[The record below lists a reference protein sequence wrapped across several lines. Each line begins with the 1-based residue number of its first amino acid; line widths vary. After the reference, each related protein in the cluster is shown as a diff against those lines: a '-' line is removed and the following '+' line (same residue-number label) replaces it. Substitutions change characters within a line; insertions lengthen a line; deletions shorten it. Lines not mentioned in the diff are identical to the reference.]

1 MITVTA
7 PEGEFI
13 VRKIA
18 HLTGVLQHALVRDGK
33 ILIWETPWGG
43 QSLSSHP
50 PFISIEVGGE
60 GFENQDMTL
69 VGKVF
74 VRGCQTH
81 TSYRFENQ
89 DMTLVGKG
97 FSLVIH
103 ERGGIEAQFNTTPAE
118 TFKKGITMFPSY
130 QRHFRDW
137 NEAASFLNAIDGT
150 VKAGIEGAEV
160 WSGPNRDIFID
171 DDYIVEG
178 NGDFDGYELLGT
190 VTEVFLSSF

>member
-1 MITVTA
+1 MVTLTA

-18 HLTGVLQHALVRDGK
+18 HLTGVLQHAVVRDDEVF
-33 ILIWETPWGG
+33 IWETPWGG
-43 QSLSSHP
+43 LSLSPSP

-60 GFENQDMTL
+60 G
-69 VGKVF
+69 
-74 VRGCQTH
+74 
-81 TSYRFENQ
+81 FENQ

-137 NEAASFLNAIDGT
+137 NEAASFLNAIDET

-160 WSGPNRDIFID
+160 WSGPNRDIFLD

-178 NGDFDGYELLGT
+178 NVDFNDYELLGT
-190 VTEVFLSSF
+190 VTEVFLS